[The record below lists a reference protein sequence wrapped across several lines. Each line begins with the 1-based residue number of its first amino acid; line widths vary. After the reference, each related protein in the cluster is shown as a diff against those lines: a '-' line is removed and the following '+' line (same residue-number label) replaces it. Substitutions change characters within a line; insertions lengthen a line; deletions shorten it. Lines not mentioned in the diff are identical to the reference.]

1 MIMHQQPNAVLDDQ
15 FQRRSSGVVE
25 PSTSGSS
32 ISQSQL
38 QKRTSGMVEASTSGS
53 TTSQSQLPRRTSGM
67 IETLT
72 SSNITSR
79 KDSLE
84 SGRRPPPSPPVH
96 GTGLTHTGSVPNF
109 LPNGHPSISTSQQS
123 LPSKLHN
130 GLGPSSEYGLEE
142 RNVVVGTTSP
152 RRSLLSPPAS
162 SSKANRTS
170 FVVTGSPKHKS
181 SSALPLATSSL
192 GGSNP
197 QIHTS
202 PVRHGTSG
210 TKKTRGSVDISG
222 PVNLVS
228 LSNGLSSVT
237 DSPPD
242 SGNSML
248 EQMTMELQSF
258 GSTGLFSD
266 LTSPRVSPPR
276 ELITASRPRPAS
288 AAPFEREQV

>member
-1 MIMHQQPNAVLDDQ
+1 MIMQQQPNAVLDPQ
-15 FQRRSSGVVE
+15 LQGRSSGTVE
-25 PSTSGSS
+25 PST
-32 ISQSQL
+32 SQSQL
-38 QKRTSGMVEASTSGS
+38 QKRTSGMVETSTSSS
-53 TTSQSQLPRRTSGM
+53 TTSQSHLPRRTSGM
-67 IETLT
+67 VETST
-72 SSNITSR
+72 SSSTTSR

-84 SGRRPPPSPPVH
+84 GGRRPPPSPPVH
-96 GTGLTHTGSVPNF
+96 NTSLPSTRSVPN
-109 LPNGHPSISTSQQS
+109 LPNGHPSVITSQQS

-142 RNVVVGTTSP
+142 RNVVAGNTSP

-170 FVVTGSPKHKS
+170 FVVTGSPKHQS
-181 SSALPLATSSL
+181 GPAPPLVTSSL

-197 QIHTS
+197 QIHMS

-210 TKKTRGSVDISG
+210 MKKTRGSVDISG

-242 SGNSML
+242 SASSML